1 MTASLI
7 VSGSAVTVASTSGI
21 RGMRNVY
28 TSLGRVRKYL
38 ALGANDIADDDTIR
52 DGIIA
57 ASREIDKYTKRHF
70 YPIVKTQYYDYPGR
84 ARTLIFDDDL
94 LEIRGLSDM
103 NGASEVDSSVYWL
116 KTGDDWNMTPYDRLE
131 LNSSTGSLFN
141 YAGTGQRAIHVEGVW
156 GYHSEY
162 DGAWVNSEATLTQAL
177 NASQTTIYVSG
188 SGGQNEYGYSPRMHE
203 DQILKVENEF
213 IHIING
219 ATASQLRVRRGING
233 TTATIHAS
241 GQTVYTWQ
249 PETSVERAARQL
261 AAFEYLVATHPVT
274 TQVAAAPGVG
284 GFMIEE
290 PMTWPPQVRSRLNRL
305 IKRRVYSF

>member
-1 MTASLI
+1 MTRA
-7 VSGSAVTVASTSGI
+7 
-21 RGMRNVY
+21 MRNAY
-28 TSLGRVRKYL
+28 TSLERVRKYL
-38 ALGANDIADDDTIR
+38 SLGSNDVADDDTIR

-84 ARTLIFDDDL
+84 ADTLIFDDDL
-94 LEIRGLSDM
+94 LEIRGLSDL

-141 YAGTGQRAIHVEGVW
+141 YSGTGQRAIHVEGVW

-162 DGAWVNSEATLTQAL
+162 DGAWVNSGASLLGAL
-177 NASQTTIYVSG
+177 NASQTTISLAGSSG
-188 SGGQNEYGYSPRMHE
+188 PNEYGYEPRLHV
-203 DQILKVENEF
+203 DHILKIDNEF
-213 IHIING
+213 IHLTAG
-219 ATASQLRVRRGING
+219 STASQVNVIRGING
-233 TTATIHAS
+233 TTAATHAS
-241 GQTVYTWQ
+241 TATLQTWE